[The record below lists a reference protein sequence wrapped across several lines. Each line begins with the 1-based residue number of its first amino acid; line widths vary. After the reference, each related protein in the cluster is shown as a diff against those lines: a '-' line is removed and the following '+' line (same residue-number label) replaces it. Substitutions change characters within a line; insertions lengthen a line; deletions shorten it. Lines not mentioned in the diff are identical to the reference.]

1 MEQIAP
7 FEPVFHY
14 GQMAEALE
22 KREDGSW
29 LLTTNEATHITAPVV
44 VIAAG
49 GGSFVPKRLPL
60 NDLDAFEASGAV

>member
-1 MEQIAP
+1 
-7 FEPVFHY
+7 
-14 GQMAEALE
+14 MAEALE

-49 GGSFVPKRLPL
+49 GGSFVPKRPPL